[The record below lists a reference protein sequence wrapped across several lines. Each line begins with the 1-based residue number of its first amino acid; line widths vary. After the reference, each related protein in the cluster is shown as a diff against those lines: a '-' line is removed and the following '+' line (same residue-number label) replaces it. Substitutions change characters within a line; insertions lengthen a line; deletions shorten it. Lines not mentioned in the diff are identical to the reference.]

1 MTDFLIRLFVKNRD
15 AVDLPHVRGAYG
27 KLAGMTGIVC
37 NVLLFAAKLAV
48 GTLTGSVA
56 VTADAVNNLSDA
68 ASSIISLLG
77 FKMAEKPADAD
88 HPFGHA
94 RYEYLAGLIVAI
106 LILNIGIELLKSG
119 VEKLI
124 HPSPI
129 AFSFVTV
136 GVLLGS
142 ILVKLWMA
150 LFNRKIGKRIDSQTL
165 IATAA
170 DSRNDVISTTAVLIS
185 VCLVPFAGA
194 WLDGA
199 IGIAVAAFILYSGI
213 GLIRDTLDPILGRA
227 PDPSLVQKV
236 RDEIMSYPSV
246 LGTHDLMIHD
256 YGPGK
261 QFASVHVEVD
271 AAGDVIAMHDEID
284 NIERALFE
292 KYGLNTVIHMDPIV
306 TGDGALSELRETVHG
321 IVSDI
326 DPALSIHDMRMV
338 SGPTHTNLI
347 FDCVVPAGFPMSSDA
362 LRDEIRTRVA
372 AVRPDC
378 CCVIH
383 VEESYASLPHEPEKH
398 KDKLTK

>member
-1 MTDFLIRLFVKNRD
+1 MTDFLIRLFIKNRD
-15 AVDLPHVRGAYG
+15 AVDSPQVRGAYG

-94 RYEYLAGLIVAI
+94 RYEYLAGLVVAI
-106 LILNIGIELLKSG
+106 LILIIGIELLKSG

-124 HPSPI
+124 HPSPT
-129 AFSFVTV
+129 AFSVVTV
-136 GVLLGS
+136 CVLLGS

-150 LFNRKIGKRIDSQTL
+150 LFNRKIGKLIDSQTL

-306 TGDGALSELRETVHG
+306 TGDSALSELRETVVG

-338 SGPTHTNLI
+338 PGPTHTNLI
-347 FDCVVPAGFPMSSDA
+347 FDCVVPAGFQMSSDA
-362 LRDEIRTRVA
+362 LRDEIRARVA

-383 VEESYASLPHEPEKH
+383 VEESYASLPHEPEKQKVKH
-398 KDKLTK
+398 TR

>member
-1 MTDFLIRLFVKNRD
+1 MTDFLIRLFVKNHD
-15 AVDLPHVRGAYG
+15 KVDLPQVRGAYG
-27 KLAGMTGIVC
+27 KLAGLTGIIC
-37 NVLLFAAKLAV
+37 NILLFASKLIV

-68 ASSIISLLG
+68 ASSVISLLG

-94 RYEYLAGLIVAI
+94 RYEYLAGLVVAVLI
-106 LILNIGIELLKSG
+106 LIIGIELLKSG
-119 VEKLI
+119 VGKLI

-129 AFSFVTV
+129 EFSYVTV

-150 LFNRKIGKRIDSQTL
+150 LFNRKIGNLIDSQTL

-170 DSRNDVISTTAVLIS
+170 DSRNDVISTTAVLVS

-199 IGIAVAAFILYSGI
+199 IGIVVAVFILYSGI
-213 GLIRDTLDPILGRA
+213 GLIRDTLDPILGKA
-227 PDPSLVQKV
+227 PDPCLVKKV

-271 AAGDVIAMHDEID
+271 AAGDIIATHDEID
-284 NIERALFE
+284 NIERAMFE
-292 KYGLNTVIHMDPIV
+292 KFGLNTVIHMDPIV
-306 TGDGALSELRETVHG
+306 TGDGAVTELRELVAG
-321 IVSDI
+321 IVSEI
-326 DPALSIHDMRMV
+326 HPSLSIHDMRMV
-338 SGPTHTNLI
+338 TGPTHTNLI
-347 FDCVVPAGFPMSSDA
+347 FDCVVPAGFKMSSDA
-362 LRDEIRTRVA
+362 LRSEITSRVA

-383 VEESYASLPHEPEKH
+383 VEESYASLPHETTKH
-398 KDKLTK
+398 K